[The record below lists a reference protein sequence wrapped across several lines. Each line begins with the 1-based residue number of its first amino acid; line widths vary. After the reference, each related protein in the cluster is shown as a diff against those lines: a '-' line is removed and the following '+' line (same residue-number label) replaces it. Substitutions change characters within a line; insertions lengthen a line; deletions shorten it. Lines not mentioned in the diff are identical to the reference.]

1 MTKTP
6 IDWSEK
12 ARNLDENDQLS
23 HMREHFNIPLARNTC
38 DNSKI
43 TDDRKC
49 IYLNG
54 NSLGCM
60 VNIVKFSLIKQKF
73 HLVRS
78 SNLEHYSLP
87 LIARFQIISKWNN
100 FLNQTMKG
108 FRIDLSILL
117 ESRSK
122 ESRSNLDSLGDA
134 YFYVRQRFL
143 GLTLKLI

>member
-12 ARNLDENDQLS
+12 ARNLDENDQLR

-60 VNIVKFSLIKQKF
+60 VSIVKFSLIKKNF
-73 HLVRS
+73 HLVRT
-78 SNLEHYSLP
+78 LFFAPYS
-87 LIARFQIISKWNN
+87 K
-100 FLNQTMKG
+100 
-108 FRIDLSILL
+108 
-117 ESRSK
+117 
-122 ESRSNLDSLGDA
+122 
-134 YFYVRQRFL
+134 
-143 GLTLKLI
+143 